1 MKRKRQALNGEEMK
15 WSCREKKRKGVA
27 TKGSEMMCMAVA
39 EPGNEGRCRGMEA
52 SSYVKKGEDAR
63 RN

>member
-15 WSCREKKRKGVA
+15 WSRREKKRRGVA
-27 TKGSEMMCMAVA
+27 TKGIDTICIAVA
-39 EPGNEGRCRGMEA
+39 EPGNEVRCRGMEV
-52 SSYVKKGEDAR
+52 SSYARKSEDAR